1 MPRKPRISAQD
12 IAQVVQ
18 EQGARVRA
26 LAARIARK
34 LPLSVEREDLE
45 QDGYLGLME
54 AMVRWTRETN
64 GAHFENFIALR
75 AQGAMLDGLRAID
88 PATRKVRSDMRRVEL
103 AIQRL
108 GHRLGRAPGE
118 GEVAAELGMP
128 LKDYQRLLQEAQGY
142 QLLSL
147 EDLELDTDV
156 QEYLYECA
164 RQHSDPLVVLERSVF
179 RQTLA
184 LSLAE
189 LTDQEQEVLRLYYG
203 EGYRMHEV
211 GKAMGIS
218 ESRVSQ
224 LHTKAIAELRA
235 AMRSPD
241 EQFTMLKPRRN
252 QR

>member
-1 MPRKPRISAQD
+1 
-12 IAQVVQ
+12 
-18 EQGARVRA
+18 
-26 LAARIARK
+26 
-34 LPLSVEREDLE
+34 
-45 QDGYLGLME
+45 
-54 AMVRWTRETN
+54 
-64 GAHFENFIALR
+64 
-75 AQGAMLDGLRAID
+75 
-88 PATRKVRSDMRRVEL
+88 
-103 AIQRL
+103 
-108 GHRLGRAPGE
+108 
-118 GEVAAELGMP
+118 
-128 LKDYQRLLQEAQGY
+128 
-142 QLLSL
+142 
-147 EDLELDTDV
+147 
-156 QEYLYECA
+156 
-164 RQHSDPLVVLERSVF
+164 VVLERSVF